1 MHFQTTI
8 GVPTEVL
15 AGMRQ
20 SPAWP
25 ALESLAHTL
34 VYDTTI
40 TSSLSTERLAAITT
54 PTLVINSEHSDSRL
68 QTWARG
74 VADTLPDARHRS
86 LQGEWHGVPDEVL
99 APALTEFFTGH

>member
-1 MHFQTTI
+1 MEPPLVPEDQRPSGPDLGAEVAELVAAGRRGDAFAHVQTTI

-40 TSSLSTERLAAITT
+40 TS
-54 PTLVINSEHSDSRL
+54 
-68 QTWARG
+68 
-74 VADTLPDARHRS
+74 
-86 LQGEWHGVPDEVL
+86 
-99 APALTEFFTGH
+99 